1 MVKIYKYIFIFI
13 ISHFCFSNTDYIDV
27 ITTNDLHGFIDEQ
40 TANFINP
47 NYPPHII
54 GGSGFSKYVSDLKNE
69 SDNNLLILD
78 GGNFFQG
85 HPVGIVDSGKTIVDW
100 MNRVG
105 YHATVPGNN
114 DFLFGIK
121 NLINLSKRA
130 NFDFLASNLYDK
142 NSNKLIFKPYE
153 VYNIKG
159 VKIAVIGIVNSNL
172 ENIVL
177 EKNLKNV
184 NVLNPSLGLIYSLVD
199 MIDKDIKP
207 DIKIIL
213 TSLGVPWDR
222 KKEYDKILNEF
233 TNDIKL
239 VHEKGLY
246 NPLDS
251 NSIILFKQKFL
262 EEKKYD
268 LNKYLDD
275 TKILSLLNST
285 LKYKI
290 ELDFFDFDNA
300 LSLGF
305 HLRSSMIDL
314 IVSGG
319 ISKGYPT
326 PWYDPVSHVYTFQN
340 YGNGTSFGH
349 FKINFDINTNLFTGF
364 DYSVEKS
371 ISQTLFLND
380 FDYNQSD
387 YNWIKSKTI
396 PAIDEIY
403 KPINWDDVTLN
414 SGKYIDVQIESEN
427 NWNIPSFDRDENLD
441 IITWNCEFFP
451 AAGDSTIDALS
462 EAVLDLDVDIIAFQ
476 EIKNRG
482 WFSKLMKKIP
492 NYDFIISEQSSF
504 MDQAIIYKKE
514 DFVYVSHLELFA
526 ENDYNFAGRPPLQ
539 VNLIHKKSNTKF
551 SVVDLHMKC
560 CDSGLLRRKRAAE
573 QLYNYL
579 IDHIESNPNVI
590 VLGDWNDDL
599 KDADGEHC
607 FDLYLDD
614 SSFLFPTMDI
624 TYDISKASYP
634 KEPYVS
640 FLDHI
645 MITSDFIGN
654 KRYVVDTV
662 PMDFYMGNFKT
673 YETYISDHMPVYL
686 SFPFKN

>member
-85 HPVGIVDSGKTIVDW
+85 HPVGIVDSGKTIIDW

-114 DFLFGIK
+114 DFLFGVK
-121 NLINLSKRA
+121 NLIELSQIA
-130 NFDFLASNLYDK
+130 NFDFLSSNTFYSE
-142 NSNKLIFKPYE
+142 SNELVFKPYE
-153 VYNIKG
+153 IYKIKG
-159 VKIAVIGIVNSNL
+159 LSVGVIGVVNSELENLVLQKNL
-172 ENIVL
+172 EGV
-177 EKNLKNV
+177 KV
-184 NVLNPSLGLIYSLVD
+184 
-199 MIDKDIKP
+199 IKP
-207 DIKIIL
+207 TEFILDRWVNEVKGNGADIVILL
-213 TSLGVPWDR
+213 TSYGVPWDR
-222 KKEYDKILNEF
+222 DKVYAKYLK
-233 TNDIKL
+233 TDKQKIK
-239 VHEKGLY
+239 
-246 NPLDS
+246 
-251 NSIILFKQKFL
+251 NSI
-262 EEKKYD
+262 
-268 LNKYLDD
+268 
-275 TKILSLLNST
+275 
-285 LKYKI
+285 
-290 ELDFFDFDNA
+290 ELGYHSKN
-300 LSLGF
+300 
-305 HLRSSMIDL
+305 IDL
-314 IVSGG
+314 IISGG

-326 PWYDPVSHVYTFQN
+326 PWYDPFSHVHTFQN

-349 FKINFDINTNLFTGF
+349 FKINFDTNTNLYIGY
-364 DYSVEKS
+364 DYAVKNS

-387 YNWIKSKTI
+387 YDWIKNKARN
-396 PAIDEIY
+396 AIEKNY
-403 KPINWDDVTLN
+403 KPINWTDINPVLEKN
-414 SGKYIDVQIESEN
+414 NFNIEYKN
-427 NWNIPSFDRDENLD
+427 NWDIPSFDRDKNLD

-451 AAGDSTIDALS
+451 TAGDSTIDALS

-539 VNLIHKKSNTKF
+539 VNLIHKQSNTKF

-579 IDHIESNPNVI
+579 IDHIESNPNII

-634 KEPYVS
+634 KEPYIS